1 MEIRELYH
9 GTNGDNIL
17 QILRSRRMRPNISG
31 KIFFSQHRFD
41 SAFMHGPDLKRKLT
55 FVIRVRVKIPNGTTL
70 QRYPTPGVASTLV
83 LNTETAVFA
92 EVLDL
97 YVRKPQGGP
106 IETVHGK
113 AAIERFLT
121 GHSG

>member
-1 MEIRELYH
+1 MERRELYH

-31 KIFFSQHRFD
+31 KIFFSEHRFD

-55 FVIRVRVKIPNGTTL
+55 FAIKVRVRIPNGATL
-70 QRYPTPGVASTLV
+70 QRSSTPGVASTLV
-83 LNTETAVFA
+83 LNTETALFV

-106 IETVHGK
+106 IETIHGK

-121 GHSG
+121 DQSG

>member
-9 GTNGDNIL
+9 GTSGDNIL
-17 QILRSRRMRPNISG
+17 KILRSRLMRPNIDG
-31 KIFFSQHRFD
+31 KIFFSQYRFD

-55 FVIRVRVKIPNGTTL
+55 FAIRAQVKIPDGSLL
-70 QRYPTPGVASTLV
+70 QRCATPGVANTLV
-83 LNTETAVFA
+83 LLTKTAVFA
-92 EVLDL
+92 KVLDL

-106 IETVHGK
+106 VETVRGT

-121 GHSG
+121 GQSG

>member
-1 MEIRELYH
+1 MERHELYH

-55 FVIRVRVKIPNGTTL
+55 FVIKVRVKVPNGATL
-70 QRYPTPGVASTLV
+70 QRYSTPGVASTLV
-83 LNTETAVFA
+83 LNTETALFA

-106 IETVHGK
+106 IETIHGK

-121 GHSG
+121 GSSA